1 MMETGNIST
10 PFGRRSVSLAE
21 IRRQRAVSESKAA
34 ERSVDKWKVLRDA
47 SAAMTL
53 LGIHSNSV
61 AVLDALISFYPE
73 SEFRPDAQ
81 LIVFPSNM
89 QLSLRAH
96 GMPNSTMRRHLALLV
111 DAGLIIRKDSAN
123 GKRYA
128 RKDKSGSVESAFG
141 FDLSPLLVRAGE
153 LATMAQEVM
162 AERTALRRAKE
173 SLTICRRDV
182 RKLITAALEEEAP
195 GNWSLIEGTYLALVQ
210 RIPRS
215 PTVTEVRALLD
226 EMRMLKEEALNLLED
241 NENDANPSVNHA
253 PIEQHIQ
260 NSKTES
266 IFEFEPRSRK
276 GRGGN
281 LGDNIE
287 PQRSQL
293 KSFPLGLV
301 LRACPEICD
310 YGPNGAIASW
320 RDLMSAAVVVRSM
333 MGVSPSAYQDACEIM
348 GAENAAVA
356 VACILERNNM
366 INSAGG
372 YLRNLTHRC
381 EIGEFSLGPM
391 LMALLNARSEG
402 QRRAG

>member
-1 MMETGNIST
+1 
-10 PFGRRSVSLAE
+10 
-21 IRRQRAVSESKAA
+21 
-34 ERSVDKWKVLRDA
+34 
-47 SAAMTL
+47 
-53 LGIHSNSV
+53 
-61 AVLDALISFYPE
+61 
-73 SEFRPDAQ
+73 
-81 LIVFPSNM
+81 
-89 QLSLRAH
+89 
-96 GMPNSTMRRHLALLV
+96 
-111 DAGLIIRKDSAN
+111 
-123 GKRYA
+123 
-128 RKDKSGSVESAFG
+128 
-141 FDLSPLLVRAGE
+141 
-153 LATMAQEVM
+153 
-162 AERTALRRAKE
+162 
-173 SLTICRRDV
+173 
-182 RKLITAALEEEAP
+182 
-195 GNWSLIEGTYLALVQ
+195 
-210 RIPRS
+210 
-215 PTVTEVRALLD
+215 
-226 EMRMLKEEALNLLED
+226 MLKEEALNILED
-241 NENDANPSVNHA
+241 NENNANPSINHA

-260 NSKTES
+260 NSNTES

-276 GRGGN
+276 EQGGN
-281 LGDNIE
+281 LSDNNE

-372 YLRNLTHRC
+372 YLRNLTQRC
-381 EIGEFSLGPM
+381 EIGEFSIGPM